1 MHIVSIQGVDNELQN
16 IDLNNPEFQDAWDV
30 LQHTHRSVFLTGKA
44 GTGKSTF
51 LKFIRDNTKKK
62 TVVLAPTGIAAVNVG
77 GQTMHSFFKIPFKPM
92 LPDDPDYSNPAR
104 MRKMLRYTKEKVK
117 LIRELELIIID
128 EISMVR
134 ADIIDFVDRVL
145 RVYSGN
151 MHEPFGGKQLLLVG
165 DIFQLEPVV
174 THDTRDILR
183 RFYRNFFFFNAR
195 AFDQI
200 NLVAIELRKIYR
212 QSDTDFIALLDRVR
226 INRATSTD
234 IARLNQRCNPD
245 YQEVSGDFAITLA
258 TRRDTVDS
266 INDEHMKALKTPE
279 YVYEGTIEGDFPEN
293 SLPTALNL
301 VLKEGAQVIFIR
313 NDKQGRWCNGTIGI
327 VTRLSENSVFVA
339 LETGEEMRVEWE
351 VWENMQY
358 TYNEKEKKVEEKVLG
373 SFSQI
378 PIKPAWA
385 LTVHRSQGLTFNH
398 VVIDFAGGAF
408 TGGQTYVALSRC
420 TSLEGI
426 TLLKPLSERDI
437 IVNMAVVEFSRQFNN
452 RQIIN
457 EAMEQE
463 RANQLYRRAVHA
475 FDNQEFEDCVNYFA
489 DAMKIKDNLQ
499 NDAVKRLIS
508 RKLNIFKRQIRTI
521 ERLKQVIESQK
532 KTLQELA
539 LEYASMGDQ
548 ALALDDSGVVGEG
561 STHYGKRLDDIAIR
575 SAMANYNKA
584 LRIVP
589 DCIPAMIGKAR
600 LLMTLDQLESAEE
613 ELNKAIEL
621 DKNNYLAHMTMAE
634 LMEQLKDVP
643 EAIKSYKRA
652 ARADKKRPEPHERL
666 QTIYENIGFEDLAE
680 EEQEIA
686 ERLRKA
692 IYKSKSSKRKKK

>member
-1 MHIVSIQGVDNELQN
+1 MADDLQH
-16 IDLNNPEFQDAWDV
+16 IDLDNPEFQDAWSV
-30 LQHTHRSVFLTGKA
+30 IRKTNRSIFLTGKA

-51 LKFIRDNTKKK
+51 LKYIRANSKKK
-62 TVVLAPTGIAAVNVG
+62 LVVLAPTGIAAVNVG
-77 GQTMHSFFKIPFKPM
+77 GQTLHSFFKIPFKPL
-92 LPDDPDYSNPAR
+92 LPDDPDISNISR
-104 MRKMLRYTKEKVK
+104 LRKMLRYTKEKVK

-151 MHEPFGGKQLLLVG
+151 MREPFGGKQLLLVG

-174 THDTRDILR
+174 THDMRDILR
-183 RFYRNFFFFNAR
+183 RYYKNFFFFNAR

-212 QSDTDFIALLDRVR
+212 QSDNEFISLLDRVR
-226 INRATSTD
+226 VNRATAAD
-234 IARLNQRCNPD
+234 IACLNRRCNPD
-245 YQEVSGDFAITLA
+245 YQEVNDQFAITLA

-266 INDEHMKALKTPE
+266 INDEHMQALKTPE
-279 YVYEGTIEGDFPEN
+279 SVYEGVIEKDFPES

-301 VLKEGAQVIFIR
+301 VLKVGAQVIFIR
-313 NDKQGRWCNGTIGI
+313 NDKEGRWYNGTIGK
-327 VTRLSENSVFVA
+327 VTRLEDARVFVA
-339 LETGEEMRVEWE
+339 LENGEEMAVLPEI
-351 VWENMQY
+351 WENMQY

-373 SFSQI
+373 TFMQI
-378 PIKPAWA
+378 PLKPAWA
-385 LTVHRSQGLTFNH
+385 LTVHKSQGLTFNN
-398 VVIDFAGGAF
+398 VVLDFVGGAF

-437 IVNMAVVEFSRQFNN
+437 IVSMAVVDFSRQFNN

-475 FDNQEFEDCVNYFA
+475 FDHHEFEECVSCFTE
-489 DAMKIKDNLQ
+489 AMKIKDTLQ

-508 RKLNIFKRQIRTI
+508 KKLNVFKRQLRTI
-521 ERLKQVIESQK
+521 ERLQQVVDSQK
-532 KTLQELA
+532 KTLQTLA
-539 LEYASMGDQ
+539 LEYVSMGDQ
-548 ALALDDSGVVGEG
+548 ALDIDQGGVAGER
-561 STHYGKRLDDIAIR
+561 SAPYGKRLDDIAIR

-589 DCIPAMIGKAR
+589 ECVPAMIGKAR

-613 ELNKAIEL
+613 ELNNAVAL
-621 DKNNYLAHMTMAE
+621 DKNNYRALMTIAE
-634 LMEQLKDVP
+634 LREQQHDVP
-643 EAIKSYKRA
+643 AAIKAYKKA
-652 ARADKKRPEPHERL
+652 AKADKKRPEPHDRL
-666 QTIYENIGFEDLAE
+666 QAIYEKIGFDDLADE
-680 EEQEIA
+680 EKEIA
-686 ERLRKA
+686 DRLRKA
-692 IYKSKSSKRKKK
+692 LYKSKSKKK

>member
-1 MHIVSIQGVDNELQN
+1 MADELQH
-16 IDLNNPEFQDAWDV
+16 IDLDNPEFQDAWDV
-30 LQHTHRSVFLTGKA
+30 LKHTHRSVFLTGKA

-51 LKFIRDNTKKK
+51 LKYIRDSINKK

-92 LPDDPDYSNPAR
+92 VPDDPDYANPAR

-117 LIRELELIIID
+117 LIQQLELIIID

-151 MHEPFGGKQLLLVG
+151 MREPFGGKQLLLVG

-183 RFYRNFFFFNAR
+183 RYYRNFFFFNAR
-195 AFDQI
+195 AFAQI

-212 QSDTDFIALLDRVR
+212 QSDNDFIALLDRVR
-226 INRATSTD
+226 VNRATNAD
-234 IARLNQRCNPD
+234 MVRLNQRCNPN
-245 YQEVSGDFAITLA
+245 YQELNDDFAITLA

-279 YVYEGTIEGDFPEN
+279 RFYEGAIEGDFPEN
-293 SLPTALNL
+293 SLPTAYHLE
-301 VLKEGAQVIFIR
+301 LKEGAQVIFIR
-313 NDKQGRWCNGTIGI
+313 NDKDGRWCNGTIAI
-327 VTRLSENSVFVA
+327 VTRLSESRVYVA
-339 LETGEEMRVEWE
+339 LESGEEMAVEPE

-378 PIKPAWA
+378 PLKPAWA
-385 LTVHRSQGLTFNH
+385 LTVHRSQGLTFNK

-489 DAMKIKDNLQ
+489 EAMKINDQLQ
-499 NDAVKRLIS
+499 NDAVKRLLS
-508 RKLNIFKRQIRTI
+508 RKLNTFKKQIRTI
-521 ERLKQVIESQK
+521 DRLKQVIESQK
-532 KTLQELA
+532 KTLQGLA
-539 LEYASMGDQ
+539 MEYASMGDQ
-548 ALALDDSGVVGEG
+548 ALDMDESGVVGEG
-561 STHYGKRLDDIAIR
+561 GVPYGKRLDDIAIR
-575 SAMANYNKA
+575 SALANYNKA
-584 LRIVP
+584 LRIMP
-589 DCIPAMIGKAR
+589 DCIQAMIGKAI
-600 LLMTLDQLESAEE
+600 LLMKLDQLEGAEE
-613 ELNKAIEL
+613 ELNKALEI
-621 DKNNYLAHMTMAE
+621 DKNNYRVHMTMAE
-634 LMEQLKDVP
+634 LMELLKDVP
-643 EAIKSYKRA
+643 EAIKAYKRA
-652 ARADKKRPEPHERL
+652 AKADKKRPEPHERL
-666 QTIYENIGFEDLAE
+666 QSIYEKIGFDDLAE

-692 IYKSKSSKRKKK
+692 IYKSKSTKRKK

>member
-1 MHIVSIQGVDNELQN
+1 MANDLQH
-16 IDLNNPEFQDAWDV
+16 IDLDNPEFQDAWSV
-30 LQHTHRSVFLTGKA
+30 LQRTHRSVFLTGKA

-51 LKFIRDNTKKK
+51 LKYIRDNIKKK

-92 LPDDPDYSNPAR
+92 VPDDPDYANPAR

-151 MHEPFGGKQLLLVG
+151 MREPFGGKQLLLVG

-183 RFYRNFFFFNAR
+183 RYYRNFFFFNAR
-195 AFDQI
+195 AFSQI

-212 QSDTDFIALLDRVR
+212 QSDNAFIALLDRVR
-226 INRATSTD
+226 INRASSAD
-234 IARLNQRCNPD
+234 MVRLNQRCNPD
-245 YQEVSGDFAITLA
+245 YQDVSSEFAITLA

-293 SLPTALNL
+293 SLPTAYRL

-313 NDKQGRWCNGTIGI
+313 NDKQGRWCNGTIGK
-327 VTRLSENSVFVA
+327 VTRLNEQSVFVA
-339 LETGEEMRVEWE
+339 LENGNEMRVEWE

-358 TYNEKEKKVEEKVLG
+358 TYNEKEKKVEETVLG

-437 IVNMAVVEFSRQFNN
+437 IVNMAVVEFSHQFNN
-452 RQIIN
+452 RQVID

-475 FDNQEFEDCVNYFA
+475 FDNQEFEECVNCFS
-489 DAMKIKDNLQ
+489 DAMKIRDNLQ
-499 NDAVKRLIS
+499 DPTVKRLIS
-508 RKLNIFKRQIRTI
+508 RKLNTFKQQVRMI
-521 ERLKQVIESQK
+521 ERLKQVIEGQK

-539 LEYASMGDQ
+539 LEYVSMGDQ
-548 ALALDDSGVVGEG
+548 ALAMDGSGVVEEG
-561 STHYGKRLDDIAIR
+561 SVPYGKRLDDITIR
-575 SAMANYNKA
+575 SALANYNKA

-589 DCIPAMIGKAR
+589 DCIEAMIGKAK
-600 LLMTLDQLESAEE
+600 LLMTLDQLDQAKK
-613 ELNKAIEL
+613 ELERALEL
-621 DKNNYLAHMTMAE
+621 DKNNYSAHFFMAD
-634 LMEQLKDVP
+634 LMEQEHDVP
-643 EAIKSYKRA
+643 EAIKYYKKA
-652 ARADKKRPEPHERL
+652 AKADKKRPEPHNRL
-666 QTIYENIGFEDLAE
+666 QKIYEKIGLDDLAD

-686 ERLRKA
+686 NRLRRA
-692 IYKSKSSKRKKK
+692 IYKSKSASKRKKR

>member
-1 MHIVSIQGVDNELQN
+1 MANDLQH
-16 IDLNNPEFQDAWDV
+16 IDLDNPEFQDAWDV

-51 LKFIRDNTKKK
+51 LRFIRDNTLKK

-92 LPDDPDYSNPAR
+92 VPDDPDYANPAR

-117 LIRELELIIID
+117 LIQQLELIIID

-151 MHEPFGGKQLLLVG
+151 MREPFGGKQLLLVG

-183 RFYRNFFFFNAR
+183 RYYRNFFFFNAR
-195 AFDQI
+195 AFSQI
-200 NLVAIELRKIYR
+200 NLVSIELRKIYR
-212 QSDTDFIALLDRVR
+212 QSDSDFIALLDRVR
-226 INRATSTD
+226 VNRATSAD
-234 IARLNQRCNPD
+234 MVRLNQRCDPN
-245 YQEVSGDFAITLA
+245 YNEVNDEFAITLA

-279 YVYEGTIEGDFPEN
+279 YVYEGEIEGDFPEN
-293 SLPTALNL
+293 SLPTAYNL
-301 VLKEGAQVIFIR
+301 ALKEGAQVIFIR
-313 NDKQGRWCNGTIGI
+313 NDKEGRWCNGTIAK
-327 VTRLSENSVFVA
+327 VTRLSDTSVFVA
-339 LETGEEMRVEWE
+339 LESGEEMAVAPEL
-351 VWENMQY
+351 WENMQY
-358 TYNEKEKKVEEKVLG
+358 SYNEKEKKVEEKVLG
-373 SFSQI
+373 SFSQL
-378 PIKPAWA
+378 PLKPAWA
-385 LTVHRSQGLTFNH
+385 LTVHRSQGLTFNK

-420 TSLEGI
+420 TSMEGI

-452 RQIIN
+452 RQVIN

-475 FDNQEFEDCVNYFA
+475 FDHQEFEDCVNNFA
-489 DAMKIKDNLQ
+489 EAMKIKDQLQ
-499 NDAVKRLIS
+499 NEAVKRLIS
-508 RKLNIFKRQIRTI
+508 RKLNSFSKHIRTI

-532 KTLQELA
+532 KTLQDLA

-548 ALALDDSGVVGEG
+548 ALALDESGVVEEG
-561 STHYGKRLDDIAIR
+561 SVPYGKRLDDITIR

-584 LRIVP
+584 LRIMP
-589 DCIPAMIGKAR
+589 DCFQAMTGKAR
-600 LLMTLDQLESAEE
+600 LMMALDEPESAKK
-613 ELNKAIEL
+613 ELVKALEL
-621 DKNNYLAHMTMAE
+621 DKNNYTAHMLMGQ
-634 LMEQLKDVP
+634 LMELEKDVP
-643 EAIKSYKRA
+643 QAIKSYKRA
-652 ARADKKRPEPHERL
+652 AKCDKKRPEPHDRL
-666 QTIYENIGFEDLAE
+666 QDIYEKIGFDDLAD

-686 ERLRKA
+686 NRLRKA
-692 IYKSKSSKRKKK
+692 IYKSKSSSKRKKN

>member
-1 MHIVSIQGVDNELQN
+1 MAIDELQN

-30 LQHTHRSVFLTGKA
+30 LQRTHRSVFLTGKA

-51 LKFIRDNTKKK
+51 LKFIRDNIKKK

-92 LPDDPDYSNPAR
+92 VPDDPDYSNPAR

-117 LIRELELIIID
+117 LIQQLELIIID

-151 MHEPFGGKQLLLVG
+151 MREPFGGKQLLLVG

-183 RFYRNFFFFNAR
+183 RYYKNFFFFNAR

-200 NLVAIELRKIYR
+200 NLVPIELRKIYR
-212 QSDTDFIALLDRVR
+212 QSDNDFIALLDRVR
-226 INRATSTD
+226 INRATATD

-245 YQEVSGDFAITLA
+245 YQEINDEFVITLA
-258 TRRDTVDS
+258 SRRDTVDS

-279 YVYEGTIEGDFPEN
+279 HVYEGAIEGDFPDN
-293 SLPTALNL
+293 SLPTAYYLA
-301 VLKEGAQVIFIR
+301 LKEGAQVIFIR
-313 NDKQGRWCNGTIGI
+313 NDKEGRWCNGTIGRI
-327 VTRLSENSVFVA
+327 TRLNENSVYVA
-339 LETGEEMRVEWE
+339 LETGEEMRVEPE
-351 VWENMQY
+351 IWENVLY

-385 LTVHRSQGLTFNH
+385 LTVHRSQGLTFNR

-437 IVNMAVVEFSRQFNN
+437 IVHMAVVDFSRQFNN
-452 RQIIN
+452 RQLIN

-463 RANQLYRRAVHA
+463 RANQLYRRAIHA
-475 FDNQEFEDCVNYFA
+475 FENQEFEDCVNYFA
-489 DAMKIKDNLQ
+489 EAMSIKDQLQ
-499 NDAVKRLIS
+499 NEAVKRLIS
-508 RKLNIFKRQIRTI
+508 RKLNSFKKKMREID
-521 ERLKQVIESQK
+521 RLKEVIESQK
-532 KTLQELA
+532 KTLQSLA
-539 LEYASMGDQ
+539 LEYAAMGDQ
-548 ALALDDSGVVGEG
+548 ALAIDESGVVGEG
-561 STHYGKRLDDIAIR
+561 SVTYGKPLDDIAIR

-584 LRIVP
+584 LRIMP
-589 DCIPAMIGKAR
+589 ECIDAMIGKAR
-600 LLMTLDQLESAEE
+600 LLMTLDQPESAED
-613 ELNKAIEL
+613 ELNKALEI
-621 DKNNYLAHMTMAE
+621 DKNNYRVHMTMAE
-634 LMEQLKDVP
+634 LMEQQRDIP
-643 EAIKSYKRA
+643 EAIKSFKRA
-652 ARADKKRPEPHERL
+652 AKADKKRPEPHERL
-666 QTIYENIGFEDLAE
+666 QAIYERIGFEDLAE

-686 ERLRKA
+686 DHLRKDL
-692 IYKSKSSKRKKK
+692 YQSKNKKKRKK

>member
-1 MHIVSIQGVDNELQN
+1 MADELQH
-16 IDLNNPEFQDAWDV
+16 IDLDNPEFQDAWSV
-30 LQHTHRSVFLTGKA
+30 IRKTHRSVFLTGKA

-51 LKFIRDNTKKK
+51 LKYICANTTKNHI
-62 TVVLAPTGIAAVNVG
+62 VLAPTGIAAVNVG

-92 LPDDPDYSNPAR
+92 VPDDPDYANPTR

-151 MHEPFGGKQLLLVG
+151 MREPFGGKQLLLVG

-183 RFYRNFFFFNAR
+183 RYYKNFFFFNAR
-195 AFDQI
+195 AFAQI

-212 QSDTDFIALLDRVR
+212 QSDNDFIALLDRIR
-226 INRATSTD
+226 INRASSTD

-245 YQEVSGDFAITLA
+245 YHEVNDDFVITLA

-266 INDEHMKALKTPE
+266 INDDHMKALKTPE
-279 YVYEGTIEGDFPEN
+279 YVYEGAIEGDFPEN
-293 SLPTALNL
+293 SLPTAYNL
-301 VLKEGAQVIFIR
+301 ALKEGAQVIFIR
-313 NDKQGRWCNGTIGI
+313 NDKEGRWCNGTIARI
-327 VTRLSENSVFVA
+327 TKLTDTRVYVA
-339 LETGEEMRVEWE
+339 LENGKEMAVERE
-351 VWENMQY
+351 IWENMQY

-385 LTVHRSQGLTFNH
+385 LTVHRSQGLTFNK

-437 IVNMAVVEFSRQFNN
+437 IVSMAVVDFSRQFNN
-452 RQIIN
+452 RQIID
-457 EAMEQE
+457 EAMEHE
-463 RANQLYRRAVHA
+463 RANRLYRRAVHA
-475 FDNQEFEDCVNYFA
+475 FDNQEFEDCVNCFA
-489 DAMKIKDNLQ
+489 DAMKIRDNLQ
-499 NDAVKRLIS
+499 NPAVKRLIS
-508 RKLNIFKRQIRTI
+508 RKLNTFKKQVRTI

-539 LEYASMGDQ
+539 LEYVSMGDQ
-548 ALALDDSGVVGEG
+548 ALAMDSSGVVEEG
-561 STHYGKRLDDIAIR
+561 SVPYGKRLDDIAIR
-575 SAMANYNKA
+575 SALANYNKA

-589 DCIPAMIGKAR
+589 DCIDAMIGKAR
-600 LLMTLDQLESAEE
+600 LLMALDQLESAEK
-613 ELNKAIEL
+613 ELEKALEL
-621 DKNNYLAHMTMAE
+621 DKTNYAVLFGMGE
-634 LMEQLKDVP
+634 LMEQLHDVP
-643 EAIKSYKRA
+643 EAIKFYKKA
-652 ARADKKRPEPHERL
+652 AKADKKRPEPHDHL
-666 QTIYENIGFEDLAE
+666 QTIYEKIGLDDLAD

-686 ERLRKA
+686 DRLRKA
-692 IYKSKSSKRKKK
+692 IYKSKPNSKRKKR

>member
-1 MHIVSIQGVDNELQN
+1 MADELQH
-16 IDLNNPEFQDAWDV
+16 IDLDNPEFQDAWSV
-30 LQHTHRSVFLTGKA
+30 IRKTHRSVFLTGKA

-51 LKFIRDNTKKK
+51 LKYICANTTKNHI
-62 TVVLAPTGIAAVNVG
+62 VLAPTGIAAVNVG

-92 LPDDPDYSNPAR
+92 VPDDPDYANPTR
-104 MRKMLRYTKEKVK
+104 MCKMLRYTKEKVK

-151 MHEPFGGKQLLLVG
+151 MREPFGGKQLLLVG

-183 RFYRNFFFFNAR
+183 RYYKNFFFFNAR
-195 AFDQI
+195 AFAQI

-212 QSDTDFIALLDRVR
+212 QSDNDFIALLDRIR
-226 INRATSTD
+226 INRASSTD

-245 YQEVSGDFAITLA
+245 YHEVNDDFVITLA

-266 INDEHMKALKTPE
+266 INDDHMKALKTPE
-279 YVYEGTIEGDFPEN
+279 YVYEGAIEGDFPEN
-293 SLPTALNL
+293 SLPTAYNL
-301 VLKEGAQVIFIR
+301 ALKEGAQVIFIR
-313 NDKQGRWCNGTIGI
+313 NDKEGRWCNGTIARI
-327 VTRLSENSVFVA
+327 TKLTDTRVYVA
-339 LETGEEMRVEWE
+339 LENGKEMAVERE
-351 VWENMQY
+351 IWENMQY

-385 LTVHRSQGLTFNH
+385 LTVHRSQGLTFNK

-437 IVNMAVVEFSRQFNN
+437 IVSMAVVDFSRQFNN
-452 RQIIN
+452 RQIID
-457 EAMEQE
+457 EAMEHE

-475 FDNQEFEDCVNYFA
+475 FDNQEFEDCVNCFA
-489 DAMKIKDNLQ
+489 DAMKIRDNLQ
-499 NDAVKRLIS
+499 NPAVKRLIS
-508 RKLNIFKRQIRTI
+508 RKLNAFKKQVRTI

-539 LEYASMGDQ
+539 LEYVSMGDQ
-548 ALALDDSGVVGEG
+548 ALAMDDSGVVEEG
-561 STHYGKRLDDIAIR
+561 SVPYGKRLDDIAIR
-575 SAMANYNKA
+575 SALANYNKA

-589 DCIPAMIGKAR
+589 DCIDAMIGKAR
-600 LLMTLDQLESAEE
+600 LLMALDQLESAEK
-613 ELNKAIEL
+613 ELEKALEL
-621 DKNNYLAHMTMAE
+621 DKNNYTVLFGMGE
-634 LMEQLKDVP
+634 LMEQLHDVP
-643 EAIKSYKRA
+643 EAIKFYKKA
-652 ARADKKRPEPHERL
+652 AKADKKRPEPHDRL
-666 QTIYENIGFEDLAE
+666 QAIYERIGLDDLAD

-686 ERLRKA
+686 DRLRKA
-692 IYKSKSSKRKKK
+692 IYKSKSNSKRKKC

>member
-1 MHIVSIQGVDNELQN
+1 MADELQH
-16 IDLNNPEFQDAWDV
+16 IDLDNPEFQDAWSV
-30 LQHTHRSVFLTGKA
+30 LQRTHRSVFLTGKA

-51 LKFIRDNTKKK
+51 LKYIRDNIKKK

-92 LPDDPDYSNPAR
+92 VPDDPDYANPAR

-151 MHEPFGGKQLLLVG
+151 MREPFGGKQLLLVG

-183 RFYRNFFFFNAR
+183 RYYKNFFFFNAR
-195 AFDQI
+195 AFAQI

-212 QSDTDFIALLDRVR
+212 QSDNAFIALLDRIR
-226 INRATSTD
+226 INRASSAD
-234 IARLNQRCNPD
+234 MALLNQRCDPNYHEIND
-245 YQEVSGDFAITLA
+245 DFAITLA

-279 YVYEGTIEGDFPEN
+279 YVYEGAIEGDFPEN
-293 SLPTALNL
+293 SLPTAYNL
-301 VLKEGAQVIFIR
+301 ALKEGAQVIFIR
-313 NDKQGRWCNGTIGI
+313 NDKEGRWCNGTIAR
-327 VTRLSENSVFVA
+327 VTKLTETRVYVA
-339 LETGEEMRVEWE
+339 LENGEEMAVERE

-385 LTVHRSQGLTFNH
+385 LTVHRSQGLTFNK

-437 IVNMAVVEFSRQFNN
+437 IVNMAVVEFSHQFNN
-452 RQIIN
+452 RKMID
-457 EAMEQE
+457 EAMEHE
-463 RANQLYRRAVHA
+463 RANLLYRRAVHA
-475 FDNQEFEDCVNYFA
+475 FDNQEFEECVNCFA
-489 DAMKIKDNLQ
+489 DAMKIRDNLQ
-499 NDAVKRLIS
+499 NPAVKRLIS
-508 RKLNIFKRQIRTI
+508 RKLNSFKKHVRTI
-521 ERLKQVIESQK
+521 ERLKQVIENQK

-539 LEYASMGDQ
+539 LEYVSMGNQ
-548 ALALDDSGVVGEG
+548 ALAMDDGGVVEEG
-561 STHYGKRLDDIAIR
+561 SVPYGKRLDDIAIR
-575 SAMANYNKA
+575 SALANYNKA

-589 DCIPAMIGKAR
+589 DCIDAMIGKAR
-600 LLMTLDQLESAEE
+600 LLMALDQLDSAEK
-613 ELNKAIEL
+613 ELEKALEL
-621 DKNNYLAHMTMAE
+621 DKNNFSAHFIMGE
-634 LMEQLKDVP
+634 LMQQLHDVP
-643 EAIKSYKRA
+643 EAIKCYKKA
-652 ARADKKRPEPHERL
+652 AKADKKRPEPHEKL
-666 QTIYENIGFEDLAE
+666 QDIFEKIGLDDLAE
-680 EEQEIA
+680 EEQEIVK
-686 ERLRKA
+686 RLRRA
-692 IYKSKSSKRKKK
+692 IYKAKSNPKRKKR